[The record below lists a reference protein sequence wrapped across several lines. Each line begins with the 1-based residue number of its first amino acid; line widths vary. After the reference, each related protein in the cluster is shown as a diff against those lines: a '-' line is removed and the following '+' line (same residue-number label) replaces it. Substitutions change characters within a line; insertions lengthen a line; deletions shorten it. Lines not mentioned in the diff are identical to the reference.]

1 MVRMR
6 AFDEAV
12 GELFEDGEL
21 PGFVHLYLGQEA
33 VGTGAI
39 AALEADDYIVSTH
52 RGHGHA
58 IAKGVDRGEMMAEL
72 YGKDTGTC
80 GGKGG
85 SMHIADTEVGM
96 LGANGI
102 VGAGAPIAA
111 GAALTAQY
119 TDGHAVSLAFFGE
132 GAVAQ
137 GQVHEAINLAA
148 TWDLPAVFLIE
159 NNRYSEAT
167 PVETEFNVEDLA
179 AIAEGYGIP
188 GHTVDGMDVERV
200 FETVFEAARRA
211 RTGDGPTVIEAKTY
225 RYRGHFEGDPEPYRT
240 PDEIEEWRARDPVE
254 TFAERLLEAGEL
266 DEGRLDQFRDAAREE
281 VQGAIESARDAP
293 DPDVEVAF
301 ADVFADPA
309 PEVAAFRERMGPRSD
324 GGGR

>member
-1 MVRMR
+1 MPGTMHQYNGE
-6 AFDEAV
+6 EAV
-12 GELFEDGEL
+12 AAG
-21 PGFVHLYLGQEA
+21 VCAHLRDE
-33 VGTGAI
+33 
-39 AALEADDYIVSTH
+39 DYITSTH
-52 RGHGHA
+52 RGHGHCL
-58 IAKGVDRGEMMAEL
+58 AKGADPNAVMAEMFA
-72 YGKDTGTC
+72 KSTGC
-80 GGKGG
+80 CKGLGG
-85 SMHIADTEVGM
+85 SMHIADFGVGM